1 LNKDIARTEIKE
13 ERVSWEESAG
23 GEAFIGDEKDEF
35 QAFYRVQFLI
45 RFFLQIAFSLI
56 SFA

>member
-1 LNKDIARTEIKE
+1 MAHD
-13 ERVSWEESAG
+13 SWEESAG